1 MPVIVTKLATLLM
14 AALGFITI
22 TTTSIII
29 YTEEGD
35 KVEINYESLI
45 EQVKEEI
52 RDRIE
57 EDPNEYINPHGEFI
71 GQESVED
78 AAINAVIERSIS
90 DEVELSDKQREAIYD
105 KLRSKLGDA
114 SEEIVSEVKE
124 QIEEAE
130 ILRRNPLNYHGLKES
145 DFYE

>member
-1 MPVIVTKLATLLM
+1 MPVIVGKLLTVLL
-14 AALGFITI
+14 ALAGFVF
-22 TTTSIII
+22 TTNSIII
-29 YTEEGD
+29 LTEEGD
-35 KVEINYESLI
+35 KVEINHEHLI

-52 RDRIE
+52 RERIE
-57 EDPNEYINPHGEFI
+57 NDPNEYISPHGEFI

-90 DEVELSDKQREAIYD
+90 DEMDLSDKQREAIYD

-130 ILRRNPLNYHGLKES
+130 ILRRNPLKYHGHDEK
-145 DFYE
+145 DFY